1 MSIIEK
7 KIDELIEIA
16 ELENDNNV
24 LIVLLAL
31 RGSMLSGNDELLAKG
46 VKNIISNV
54 LLPKVVIKKNEIEFN
69 KKYKNYE
76 N

>member
-1 MSIIEK
+1 MKK

-16 ELENDNNV
+16 ELENNNNV

-54 LLPKVVIKKNEIEFN
+54 LLPKVVNQKNEIEFN